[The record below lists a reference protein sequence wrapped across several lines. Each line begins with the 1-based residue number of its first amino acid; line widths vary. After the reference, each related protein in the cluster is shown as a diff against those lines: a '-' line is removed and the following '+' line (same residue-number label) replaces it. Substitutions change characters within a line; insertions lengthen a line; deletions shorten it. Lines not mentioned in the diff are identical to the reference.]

1 MSPKAHRLYIGTFI
15 SIVIAAVF
23 VIAYE
28 GYAYYLEDIEQRYFH
43 PDHIDWKPSGFIG
56 HGLGIFGSL
65 FMVIGVFGYMAR
77 KRIRRFS
84 RLGLLKYWLE
94 AHIFLCTIGPF
105 FVLFHT
111 AFKFGGIVS
120 ISFWSMVAVAL
131 SGVIGRF
138 IYIQIPKSIEGR
150 QLSKSEIE
158 ASKIEAQNEL
168 ISKYNLDRSILEVLN
183 EQQININSQS
193 NSETSFS
200 DREIIKK
207 IKKEL
212 TAQQINKSEQ
222 KQIIRLVKKEL
233 TLNHRIKRLE
243 RMQKL
248 FEYWHV
254 VHLPFGILMLVIM
267 IVHIVVALLFG
278 YQWIF

>member
-1 MSPKAHRLYIGTFI
+1 MSPKAHRLYIGSFV
-15 SIVIAAVF
+15 SIVVAAV
-23 VIAYE
+23 VLILYE
-28 GYAYYLEDIEQRYFH
+28 GYSYYLLDIGQRYFH
-43 PDHIDWKPSGFIG
+43 ENHMDWKPSGLIG
-56 HGLGIFGSL
+56 HGLGIFGSF
-65 FMVIGVFGYMAR
+65 FMLVGVFGYMAR

-84 RLGLLKYWLE
+84 RLGILKHWLE

-105 FVLFHT
+105 FILFHT

-138 IYIQIPKSIEGR
+138 IYIQIPKTIEGR

-158 ASKIEAQNEL
+158 AVKIEAQNNL
-168 ISKYNLDRSILEVLN
+168 IEKHNLDRSILEVLN
-183 EQQININSQS
+183 RNGLDKNQADN
-193 NSETSFS
+193 TLS
-200 DREIIKK
+200 DKEIIKI

-212 TAQQINKSEQ
+212 VTQQINKVEQ
-222 KQIIRLVKKEL
+222 KQILQLVKKEL
-233 TLNHRIKRLE
+233 TLNNRIKRLE
-243 RMQKL
+243 LMQKL

-254 VHLPFGILMLVIM
+254 VHLPFAILMLVIM